1 MLIAALG
8 DVNGQANA
16 LKSVLDFVMNE
27 GILTVIQTGNLAGES
42 AGDAVIALLEGC
54 EARVAQGEID
64 RLHLRFEQKRETLKK
79 KLSPDE
85 FEVLSNAHA
94 HLSSASLE
102 YLRSLHKRVEFQ
114 VDGIHVLLC
123 HGSPTSQADILD
135 KDTPLTRMQ
144 RQRESVEARLIVS
157 GGATEPFSRQ
167 IEDTLFVG
175 PGPLLGPRGQ
185 AQFTLIDTDAHPW
198 RAVVQGVTIR

>member
-8 DVNGQANA
+8 DVNGHANA
-16 LKSVLDFVMNE
+16 LKAVLAFVMNE
-27 GILTVIQTGNLAGES
+27 GILTVVQTGNLAGEGG
-42 AGDAVIALLEGC
+42 GDTVITLLEGC
-54 EARVAQGEID
+54 EARVAQGEMD
-64 RLHLRFEQKRETLKK
+64 RLHLRFEQKREQLKK
-79 KLSPDE
+79 KLSQEE
-85 FEVLSNAHA
+85 FDALSKAHEQ
-94 HLSSASLE
+94 LSSASLE
-102 YLRSLHKRVEFQ
+102 YLRGLHKRVEFQ
-114 VDGIHVLLC
+114 VDGVHMLLC

-157 GGATEPFSRQ
+157 GGAAQAFSRQ

-175 PGPLLGPRGQ
+175 PGPLLARPGQ